1 VERTANVN
9 VSPLGSGKMG
19 ECIVFFPSKAA
30 ITGNSAACLK
40 EISKF
45 LISNKNIKLNVTGS
59 ILATEKSADGAALKL
74 ERAKTVRNFLI
85 QSGVEATRLAVKTG
99 DSTDSA
105 IILSAQ

>member
-1 VERTANVN
+1 
-9 VSPLGSGKMG
+9 MG
-19 ECIVFFPSKAA
+19 ECIEFFPNKAA

-59 ILATEKSADGAALKL
+59 ILATEKSTDGAALKL

-85 QSGVEATRLAVKTG
+85 QSGVEAARLAVKTG
-99 DSTDSA
+99 DSVDA
-105 IILSAQ
+105 PIILSAQ